1 MRVISGTQKRR
12 VESKVEEKEERDSRG
27 DREVVENKVG
37 TFAYFQT
44 NIVVYCLCCPKTKSN
59 SANLVHFNF

>member
-12 VESKVEEKEERDSRG
+12 VESKVEEKEERDRRG

-44 NIVVYCLCCPKTKSN
+44 NIVVYC
-59 SANLVHFNF
+59 